1 MRVVILRILYS
12 LIQFAELYFLINF
25 IHYFRENFT
34 ELLSAVRIG
43 KNNLPLL
50 EMNTVCSH
58 MDADDLLKIVSSEL
72 DKYVID
78 KEFQHTNEFIFCVQ
92 RQNIT
97 EAKAFNLYFRYIDDV
112 RSITNPSFAN

>member
-50 EMNTVCSH
+50 TFISFDFSTLDTTIPHEKFKTR
-58 MDADDLLKIVSSEL
+58 LKEI
-72 DKYVID
+72 
-78 KEFQHTNEFIFCVQ
+78 HN
-92 RQNIT
+92 
-97 EAKAFNLYFRYIDDV
+97 AFYSKKMAGNVTRL
-112 RSITNPSFAN
+112 